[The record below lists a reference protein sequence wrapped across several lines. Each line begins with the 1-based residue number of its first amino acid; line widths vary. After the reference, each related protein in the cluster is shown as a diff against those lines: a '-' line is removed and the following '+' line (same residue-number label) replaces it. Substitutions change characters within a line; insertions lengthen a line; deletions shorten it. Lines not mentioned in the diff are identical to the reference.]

1 MRIGASILM
10 NREVA
15 CQSHEWQIHRPIGSL
30 NVALQALNRLEVDE
44 IAVINIGGRA
54 EYGSGAAEASAFL
67 SNIPV
72 TTPVIF
78 GGGIDEKNFRAVVA
92 NASADRY
99 LLSSSLIE
107 GNFDCLEQ
115 LAEIVGLQAII
126 GCLPFRLESGRLR
139 FFHTGSAQ
147 WVELSPQAIAEVYT
161 KCDEVLWYD
170 TGADGQKEGFDLSV
184 LKSVDIELNRTIICG
199 GVGEKELKW
208 ARSRNLAACYI
219 ENRILH
225 KEQTLRH

>member
-1 MRIGASILM
+1 MWENLLGVLLRIGASILM

-15 CQSHEWQIHRPIGSL
+15 CQSHEWRIHRPIGSL

-44 IAVINIGGRA
+44 IAVINIGGRS
-54 EYGSGAAEASAFL
+54 EYGSGAEEASACL

-107 GNFDCLEQ
+107 GNFDCLER
-115 LAEIVGLQAII
+115 LAEIVGQQAII
-126 GCLPFRLESGRLR
+126 GCLPFRFKSGCLSFSIPVQHNGWRFLR
-139 FFHTGSAQ
+139 
-147 WVELSPQAIAEVYT
+147 
-161 KCDEVLWYD
+161 
-170 TGADGQKEGFDLSV
+170 
-184 LKSVDIELNRTIICG
+184 NR
-199 GVGEKELKW
+199 
-208 ARSRNLAACYI
+208 
-219 ENRILH
+219 
-225 KEQTLRH
+225 

>member
-15 CQSHEWQIHRPIGSL
+15 CQSHEWRIHRPIGRL
-30 NVALQALNRLEVDE
+30 NVALQALNRLKVDE
-44 IAVINIGGRA
+44 IAIINIGARA
-54 EYGSGAAEASAFL
+54 EYGSGAGEASALL

-72 TTPVIF
+72 TTPVVF
-78 GGGIDEKNFRAVVA
+78 GGGIDGKNFRAVVN

-107 GNFDCLEQ
+107 GNFGCLEQ

-126 GCLPFRLESGRLR
+126 GCLPFRLEAERLT
-139 FFHTGSAQ
+139 FFHTTSAQ
-147 WVELSPQAIAEVYT
+147 WVELSQQAMAEIYT

-170 TGADGQKEGFDLSV
+170 TRADGQAEGFDLSV
-184 LKSVDIELNRTIICG
+184 FKSLDIELNRTIICG

-208 ARSRNLAACYI
+208 ARSKNLAACYI

-225 KEQTLRH
+225 KEKALRH